1 MLWCMQ
7 GTLGVVHAL
16 QGTLGALH
24 ERQMTSV
31 FMHVRQLWLAPPIN
45 RTTSK
50 HSQHTTR
57 EEQQEAREKESLA
70 QEIVILIE
78 SFLVREIVSQFV
90 RVPYKLRDTL

>member
-1 MLWCMQ
+1 VVNALQ
-7 GTLGVVHAL
+7 ETLGV
-16 QGTLGALH
+16 LH

-31 FMHVRQLWLAPPIN
+31 FMHVSKLCLASPIN
-45 RTTSK
+45 RTVNK

-70 QEIVILIE
+70 QEILILIE

-90 RVPYKLRDTL
+90 REFLTN